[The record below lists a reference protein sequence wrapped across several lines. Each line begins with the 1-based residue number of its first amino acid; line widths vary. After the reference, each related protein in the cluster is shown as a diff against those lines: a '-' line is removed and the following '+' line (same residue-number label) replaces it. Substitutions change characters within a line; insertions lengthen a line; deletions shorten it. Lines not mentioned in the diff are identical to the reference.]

1 MYVSV
6 YMYLGASGKESER
19 GGRKD
24 VDRIKETELYL
35 LRQVGIVSHLDFLL
49 TSM

>member
-1 MYVSV
+1 MHVSV
-6 YMYLGASGKESER
+6 YMYLGASGKEWKW

-35 LRQVGIVSHLDFLL
+35 LRQGGMVSHLDFLL